1 MLSVCLTSIHFISGS
16 EGPGR
21 LDHEHLMSGLYNQVA
36 AGQRPESAS
45 SASPPSNQPVHF
57 PTFPTTSGGAGML
70 VVPQPINASKVRMS
84 VCEVTV
90 HHITTTCHLPPL
102 HTYHL
107 YGQPAMFLT
116 CNISTFIVY
125 ISDVWL
131 SSIQM
136 GGMGG
141 DTGLGFSHHHVNGGP
156 RKYQCKMCPQVG
168 IFSSLVSRLSLSL

>member
-70 VVPQPINASKVRMS
+70 VVPQPINASKVCTS

-90 HHITTTCHLPPL
+90 HHITTTCHLPSL

-116 CNISTFIVY
+116 CKGEILIFLHLSFISLA
-125 ISDVWL
+125 SDCPLFRWE
-131 SSIQM
+131 
-136 GGMGG
+136 GWEG
-141 DTGLGFSHHHVNGGP
+141 TLGSA
-156 RKYQCKMCPQVG
+156 
-168 IFSSLVSRLSLSL
+168 SLITTSTADRGNTNAKCVHR